1 MFVALVANGWHKS
14 CRKPTAGVQTVFALL
29 FATLRRLAQPASP
42 SFQVCLSI
50 LDTISRVRA
59 RS

>member
-1 MFVALVANGWHKS
+1 MFVALAISRQES
-14 CRKPTAGVQTVFALL
+14 CCRAAGGVQNVFALL

-50 LDTISRVRA
+50 LDTISQVRVR
-59 RS
+59 S